1 MAAVGLASI
10 GATGGSIGYPMR
22 PMMASSGSM
31 RDLGR
36 RLLIGLAVVAAAVM
50 AIGYAFIAGRIAAP
64 IESDLGTFERP
75 GPEAGG
81 AQAVLLADGR
91 PAFIVTSEDEVT
103 VVDARGRH
111 AAGAAGRL
119 VAWCEEGVFID
130 LVGGATYAPDG
141 QLLGGPAA
149 DGLVVYPVRS
159 VDDGSRFV
167 VGGDGVSAGSTAG
180 EPAALDCPSNRW
192 IRHRPEA
199 GETFDPS
206 VAADEEPPGWI
217 WLEGRLR
224 AETGETILCDGLD
237 GDCATF
243 APVGGIDPARVPG
256 GEALAGSFIGRVRDG
271 VIVDLNFVPDP
282 GGPS

>member
-1 MAAVGLASI
+1 
-10 GATGGSIGYPMR
+10 
-22 PMMASSGSM
+22 M

-50 AIGYAFIAGRIAAP
+50 AIGYAFIAGSIATP
-64 IESDLGTFERP
+64 INADLGTFSV
-75 GPEAGG
+75 PEEDG

-91 PAFIVTSEDEVT
+91 PAFIVAIEGEVI
-103 VVDARGRH
+103 VLDARGRH

-119 VAWCEEGVFID
+119 VAWCEDGVFVD

-180 EPAALDCPSNRW
+180 EPVALDCPSNRW
-192 IRHRPEA
+192 IRHRPDA
-199 GETFDPS
+199 GEIFDPS

-217 WLEGRLR
+217 WLEGRLV
-224 AETGETILCDGLD
+224 AEAGEPILCDGLS
-237 GDCATF
+237 GACATF
-243 APVGGIDPARVPG
+243 AEVGGIDPAVIPG
-256 GEALAGSFIGRVRDG
+256 DEHALIGSFIGRVRDD

-282 GGPS
+282 AGSP

>member
-1 MAAVGLASI
+1 
-10 GATGGSIGYPMR
+10 MR
-22 PMMASSGSM
+22 PMMASSGAM

-75 GPEAGG
+75 GPDANG

-91 PAFIVTSEDEVT
+91 PAFIVMDEGDLIVL
-103 VVDARGRH
+103 DARARH
-111 AAGAAGRL
+111 AAGAPGRL
-119 VAWCEEGVFID
+119 VAWCEDGVFID
-130 LVGGATYAPDG
+130 LVDGATYAADG
-141 QLLGGPAA
+141 QLMGGPAA

-167 VGGDGVSAGSTAG
+167 VGGDGISAGSAAG
-180 EPAALDCPSNRW
+180 DPVAADCPSNRW
-192 IRHRPEA
+192 VVHRPDADEI
-199 GETFDPS
+199 FDPS

-224 AETGETILCDGLD
+224 AEAGETILCDGLD
-237 GDCATF
+237 GECATS
-243 APVGGIDPARVPG
+243 AEVGGIDPARVPDG

>member
-1 MAAVGLASI
+1 
-10 GATGGSIGYPMR
+10 
-22 PMMASSGSM
+22 M

-64 IESDLGTFERP
+64 IASDLGTFSTP
-75 GPEAGG
+75 ATAG

-91 PAFIVTSEDEVT
+91 PAFIVAGEGDVT

-111 AAGAAGRL
+111 AAGAPGRL
-119 VAWCEEGVFID
+119 VAWCGAGAFVDPVDGVTYSA
-130 LVGGATYAPDG
+130 GGE
-141 QLLGGPAA
+141 LLGERTA
-149 DGLVVYPVRS
+149 DGLVIYPVRR

-167 VGGDGVSAGSTAG
+167 VGDEGDAAGSAGG
-180 EPAALDCPSNRW
+180 EPVPAECTSAWVVHS
-192 IRHRPEA
+192 PEA
-199 GETFDPS
+199 GEIFDPS

-224 AETGETILCDGLD
+224 AEAGRALLCDGLD
-237 GDCATF
+237 GDCSTF
-243 APVGGIDPARVPG
+243 AEAGGIDPARVPAG
-256 GEALAGSFIGRVRDG
+256 GDALIGSFIGRARDG
-271 VIVDLNFVPDP
+271 AIVDLNFVPDP

>member
-1 MAAVGLASI
+1 
-10 GATGGSIGYPMR
+10 MR

-50 AIGYAFIAGRIAAP
+50 AIGYALIAGRIAAP
-64 IESDLGTFERP
+64 IASDLGTFAAP
-75 GPEAGG
+75 DTAG
-81 AQAVLLADGR
+81 AEAVLLADGR
-91 PAFIVTSEDEVT
+91 PAFIVASEGEVT

-111 AAGAAGRL
+111 PLGAPGRL
-119 VAWCEEGVFID
+119 VTWCDGGIFLD
-130 LVGGATYAPDG
+130 LVGGATYAADG
-141 QLLGGPAA
+141 QLMGGPAT

-167 VGGDGVSAGSTAG
+167 VGGEGESAGSAPG
-180 EPAALDCPSNRW
+180 EPVALDCPTNRW
-192 IRHRPEA
+192 VVHRPDA

-224 AETGETILCDGLD
+224 AEAGEATLCDGLD
-237 GDCATF
+237 GDCATS
-243 APVGGIDPARVPG
+243 APVGGIDPALVPAD
-256 GEALAGSFIGRVRDG
+256 EHALIGSFIGRVQDG

-282 GGPS
+282 GGSS